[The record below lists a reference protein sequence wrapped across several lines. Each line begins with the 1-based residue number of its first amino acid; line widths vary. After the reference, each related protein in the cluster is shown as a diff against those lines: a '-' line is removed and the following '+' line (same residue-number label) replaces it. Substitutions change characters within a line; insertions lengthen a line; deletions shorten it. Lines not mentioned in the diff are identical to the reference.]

1 MTIWSA
7 LGHQLQEPAGLAG
20 KIVGHAMRFLNARP
34 NRLAVAALDIRA
46 SDTILELGC
55 GPGHA
60 ISLMTRQTT
69 ASLIHGVDRSPTM
82 LAQARRRNREA
93 VRNGRVQLHQAAF
106 EALPFPA
113 RSIDKILAVNVAYF
127 WRDSGAVLSE
137 MRRVLRPDGAV
148 VIYVTDA
155 SSMRQWRF
163 AEPETHHLFD
173 SNELLQ
179 VLRLGGFPGEGL
191 TIAPAALPFAITGL
205 IARATQSAP
214 HSVQGAHRS

>member
-46 SDTILELGC
+46 SDIILELGC

-69 ASLIHGVDRSPTM
+69 ASLIHGVDRSFTM
-82 LAQARRRNREA
+82 LAQARMRNREA
-93 VRNGRVQLHQAAF
+93 VRNGQVRLYRSAF

-113 RSIDKILAVNVAYF
+113 QSIDKILAVNIAYF
-127 WRDSGAVLSE
+127 WRDAGAVLNE

-155 SSMRQWRF
+155 SSMRRWKF
-163 AEPETHHLFD
+163 ADPETHRLFNRD
-173 SNELLQ
+173 ELAKI
-179 VLRLGGFPGEGL
+179 LRIGGFADERL
-191 TIAPAALPFAITGL
+191 AIAPVALPFAISGL
-205 IARATQSAP
+205 IARVGRS
-214 HSVQGAHRS
+214 SVHPR